1 MAGMQRQISAI
12 VCSML
17 AVGGYSA
24 AQESAAPEADVTAE
38 AASTTQALPTAQE
51 LRKAR
56 KAMEAPDDHVVSQ
69 SRMFSVSGGDS
80 LHMGAIATKADEVRG
95 RVNAL
100 LGFEDEHRFT
110 VSIRLIGQTTDR
122 EVARPI
128 RTRISIIGN
137 EPNLQIRIHPGG
149 GIDVDRL
156 TNAIITMV
164 LYERALREVR
174 ADALPESIRVPE
186 WLITGVQQSILWRSG
201 KADRRLY
208 RNLFEKAEMMSPET
222 IISTKNAARLDA
234 SSREVYEVS
243 CGVLVMC
250 LVSREGGQAQLRELV
265 AESVLSDGTP
275 TEVIASHFHELGIDE
290 GMLHRWW
297 ALQLASM
304 AEAPA
309 TEMLT
314 PMETEQQL
322 KEVLTILC
330 YDKETRT
337 SRPVSLD
344 NVYALME
351 VPDWRAQMRPVSDRL
366 LELTVHAFPGYRP
379 IIVEYQRLVAE
390 LLNGKS
396 ADDVQQILGP
406 VRELREAYVTTSLRA
421 RDYLDWY
428 EITHLGKSPRKGSF
442 AAYREAMDVLRRD
455 DNGPET
461 HMSRYLEDI
470 EALYQL
476 GEKEELPESL
486 RKQIPERKKTTTPTD
501 AEDE

>member
-1 MAGMQRQISAI
+1 M
-12 VCSML
+12 
-17 AVGGYSA
+17 GGITI
-24 AQESAAPEADVTAE
+24 AQEVPT
-38 AASTTQALPTAQE
+38 AASTTQPLPTAQE

-56 KAMEAPDDHVVSQ
+56 KATDAPDEHVVSQ

-95 RVNAL
+95 RVNSL
-100 LGFEDEHRFT
+100 LGFEDDHRFT
-110 VSIRLIGQTTDR
+110 VSIRIIGQTTDR

-137 EPNLQIRIHPGG
+137 EPNLQIRIHAGG

-174 ADALPESIRVPE
+174 PDALPDTIRVPE
-186 WLITGVQQSILWRSG
+186 WLITGVQQAILWKSG

-208 RNLFEKAEMMSPET
+208 RKLFEKAEMMSPET
-222 IISTKNAARLDA
+222 IISTQNASKLDA

-265 AESVLSDGTP
+265 AESVLAEGTP
-275 TEVIASHFHELGIDE
+275 KDIIASHFHELGVDE

-322 KEVLTILC
+322 KEAITVML
-330 YDKETRT
+330 YDKDTRT
-337 SRPVSLD
+337 SRPILLD
-344 NVYALME
+344 NVYAFVQL
-351 VPDWRAQMRPVSDRL
+351 PDWRARLRPVSDRL
-366 LELTVHAFPGYRP
+366 LELSVHAFPGYRP
-379 IIVEYQRLVAE
+379 IIMEYQRLIAE

-396 ADDVQQILGP
+396 PDDVQQILGP
-406 VRELREAYVTTSLRA
+406 IRELREAYITTSLRA

-428 EITHLGKSPRKGSF
+428 EITQLGGASRSSSF
-442 AAYREAMDVLRRD
+442 ASYREAMALLRQE
-455 DNGPET
+455 DNGPDT

-470 EALYQL
+470 EALYGL
-476 GEKEELPESL
+476 DEKAPLPERL
-486 RKQIPERKKTTTPTD
+486 RKQIPPRKKKSAY
-501 AEDE
+501 AENE

>member
-1 MAGMQRQISAI
+1 MSI
-12 VCSML
+12 L
-17 AVGGYSA
+17 AAWSPVL
-24 AQESAAPEADVTAE
+24 AQEAADAEPGAD

-51 LRKAR
+51 LREAR
-56 KAMEAPDDHVVSQ
+56 KALEAPDDHVVSQ

-95 RVNAL
+95 RVNSL
-100 LGFEDEHRFT
+100 LGFNDDHRLT
-110 VSIRLIGQTTDR
+110 VSIRVLGQTTDR
-122 EVARPI
+122 AVARPI
-128 RTRISIIGN
+128 RTRIAIIGN

-149 GIDVDRL
+149 GIDVEQL
-156 TNAIITMV
+156 TNAVITMV
-164 LYERALREVR
+164 LYERALRDVR
-174 ADALPESIRVPE
+174 ADALPSSISVPQ
-186 WLITGVQQSILWRSG
+186 WLITGVQQAILWKSG
-201 KADRRLY
+201 KADRRMY
-208 RNLFEKAEMMSPET
+208 RNLFEKAEMMSPNA
-222 IISTKNAARLDA
+222 IISTKNVARLDA

-250 LVSREGGQAQLRELV
+250 LVSREGGPAQLRELV
-265 AESVLSDGTP
+265 AESVLAEGTP
-275 TEVIASHFHELGIDE
+275 EEIIASHFHELGIDE

-322 KEVLTILC
+322 RDLITLLH
-330 YDKETRT
+330 YDPDTRT
-337 SRPVSLD
+337 SMPVSLD

-351 VPDWRAQMRPVSDRL
+351 VPEWRGKLRPVSDRL
-366 LELTVHAFPGYRP
+366 LELSAHAFPGYRP
-379 IIVEYQRLVAE
+379 IIVEYQRLIAE
-390 LLNGKS
+390 LLSGKS

-406 VRELREAYVTTSLRA
+406 VRELREAYVTTSTRA

-428 EITHLGKSPRKGSF
+428 EITHLGKSPTKGSF
-442 AAYREAMDVLRRD
+442 AAYREAMDVLRRE

-476 GEKEELPESL
+476 GEKEALPERL
-486 RKQIPERKKTTTPTD
+486 RQQIPPRKKPETTENH
-501 AEDE
+501 A

>member
-1 MAGMQRQISAI
+1 M
-12 VCSML
+12 VCSL
-17 AVGGYSA
+17 LVTVGNTVAQEQAVAGAEPSA
-24 AQESAAPEADVTAE
+24 AE
-38 AASTTQALPTAQE
+38 ASTTQALPTAQE

-56 KAMEAPDDHVVSQ
+56 KALDAPDDHVVSQ

-100 LGFEDEHRFT
+100 LGFEDDHRFT

-156 TNAIITMV
+156 TNSIITMV

-174 ADALPESIRVPE
+174 ADALPDSIRVPE
-186 WLITGVQQSILWRSG
+186 WLVTGVQQAILWRSG
-201 KADRRLY
+201 NADRRLY

-222 IISTKNAARLDA
+222 IISTENAARLDA

-265 AESVLSDGTP
+265 AESVLTEGTP
-275 TEVIASHFHELGIDE
+275 TEIIASHFHELGIDE

-297 ALQLASM
+297 ALQLAAM

-322 KEVLTILC
+322 KEVITILH

-351 VPDWRAQMRPVSDRL
+351 VPDWRAQMRPLSDRL

-379 IIVEYQRLVAE
+379 IIVEYQRLIAE

-406 VRELREAYVTTSLRA
+406 VRELREAYVTTSIRA

-442 AAYREAMDVLRRD
+442 AAYREAMDVLRRE
-455 DNGPET
+455 DNGPDT

-470 EALYQL
+470 EVLFQL
-476 GEKEELPESL
+476 GEKEALPERL
-486 RKQIPERKKTTTPTD
+486 RKQIPERKKPTPD

>member
-1 MAGMQRQISAI
+1 MAGMQRRISAI
-12 VCSML
+12 VCSLL
-17 AVGGYSA
+17 AVGGYST
-24 AQESAAPEADVTAE
+24 AQESPLPPQEPTAD

-51 LRKAR
+51 LRKAK
-56 KAMEAPDDHVVSQ
+56 KAMAAPDDHVVSQ

-95 RVNAL
+95 RVNSL

-174 ADALPESIRVPE
+174 ADALPDSIRVPE
-186 WLITGVQQSILWRSG
+186 WLVTGVQQAILWRSG

-208 RNLFEKAEMMSPET
+208 QNLFEKAEMMSPET
-222 IISTKNAARLDA
+222 IISTQNAARLDA
-234 SSREVYEVS
+234 ASREVYEVS
-243 CGVLVMC
+243 CGVLMMC

-265 AESVLSDGTP
+265 AESVLSEGTP
-275 TEVIASHFHELGIDE
+275 TEVISSHFHELGIDE

-344 NVYALME
+344 NVYALMQ
-351 VPDWRAQMRPVSDRL
+351 VPDWRSQMRPVSDRL

-379 IIVEYQRLVAE
+379 IIVEYQRVVAE
-390 LLNGKS
+390 LLNGTS

-406 VRELREAYVTTSLRA
+406 VRELREAYVTTSIRA

-428 EITHLGKSPRKGSF
+428 EITHLGKSPRRGSF
-442 AAYREAMDVLRRD
+442 ASYREAMDVLRRD
-455 DNGPET
+455 DNGPAT

-476 GEKEELPESL
+476 AEKAPLPEPL
-486 RKQIPERKKTTTPTD
+486 RKQIPERKKPAPTD
-501 AEDE
+501 AEEE

>member
-1 MAGMQRQISAI
+1 MSI
-12 VCSML
+12 L
-17 AVGGYSA
+17 ATGGWA
-24 AQESAAPEADVTAE
+24 MAQEPAVTEPGAE
-38 AASTTQALPTAQE
+38 AAATTQALPTAQE
-51 LRKAR
+51 LRAAR
-56 KAMEAPDDHVVSQ
+56 KAMEAPDEHVVSQ

-95 RVNAL
+95 RVNSL
-100 LGFEDEHRFT
+100 LGFNDDHRLT
-110 VSIRLIGQTTDR
+110 ISIRLIGQTTDR
-122 EVARPI
+122 AVARPI
-128 RTRISIIGN
+128 RTRIAIIGN

-174 ADALPESIRVPE
+174 ADALPDSISVPQ
-186 WLITGVQQSILWRSG
+186 WLITGVQQAILWKSG
-201 KADRRLY
+201 KADRRMY
-208 RNLFEKAEMMSPET
+208 RNLFEKAEMMSPEQ
-222 IISTKNAARLDA
+222 IVSTKNVSQLDA

-250 LVSREGGQAQLRELV
+250 LVSREGGPAQLRELV
-265 AESVLSDGTP
+265 SESVLAEGTP
-275 TEVIASHFHELGIDE
+275 AEIIASHFHELGIDE

-304 AEAPA
+304 AEATA

-322 KEVLTILC
+322 REVITILF
-330 YDKETRT
+330 YDPDTRT
-337 SRPVSLD
+337 SIPVSLD
-344 NVYALME
+344 NAYALLE
-351 VPDWRAQMRPVSDRL
+351 VPDWRGKMRPVSDRL
-366 LELTVHAFPGYRP
+366 LELSAHAFPGYRP
-379 IIVEYQRLVAE
+379 IIVEYQRLIAE
-390 LLNGKS
+390 LLNGKT
-396 ADDVQQILGP
+396 ADEVQQILGP
-406 VRELREAYVTTSLRA
+406 VRELREAYVTTSTRA

-428 EITHLGKSPRKGSF
+428 EITHLGKSPTKGSF
-442 AAYREAMDVLRRD
+442 AAYREAMDVLRRE

-476 GEKEELPESL
+476 GEKEPLPERL
-486 RKQIPERKKTTTPTD
+486 RKQIPPRKKIEQ
-501 AEDE
+501 ADENT